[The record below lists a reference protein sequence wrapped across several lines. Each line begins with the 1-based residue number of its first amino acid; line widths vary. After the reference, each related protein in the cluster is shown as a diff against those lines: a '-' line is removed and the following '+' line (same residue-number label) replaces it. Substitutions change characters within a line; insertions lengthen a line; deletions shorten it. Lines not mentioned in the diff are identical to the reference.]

1 MYGEFRSKM
10 TLYPPTFSVFPLN
23 KVDLELVL
31 LFFKDS
37 PYRGNT
43 VLVQNTSP
51 LGLDQFPVFSTQSF
65 FQTVVTA
72 EGVTPPANHG
82 IEHSPH

>member
-31 LFFKDS
+31 LFFKDF

-43 VLVQNTSP
+43 DLVQKHIT
-51 LGLDQFPVFSTQSF
+51 LDQFPEFSTQSF

-82 IEHSPH
+82 TEHPAR